1 MSIYLKIVFQNVE
14 PVRVADDSTSQ
25 NGQTVTL
32 RYIPGTALRGV
43 VINKLAQ
50 EKDFEALKKS
60 LFSSNIRYLNAYLTD
75 GDRELIPSPKG
86 FYEDKA
92 QCQGRKPL
100 NNVVVNGEFDEGK
113 KRASLGR
120 FSYIDQGCIYYY
132 NVDTGSDLKIKIND
146 EKQNVFRHEYMCAGY
161 TFTGYIAVDDNT
173 LRDRIKQVFAEPFVV
188 GNGRSAGL
196 GKCEVIFCEYTDKL
210 PYEEYLP
217 DNQQENKCYMM
228 LLSNTVMRDANGE
241 LCGLDCDTLEEKMG
255 VTDLKIAFCATS
267 TVNVKGYNRKWRTKL
282 PSVMMYEQGSIF
294 HLSYNGIFTRER
306 MMALCDQGIGIRL
319 NEGFG
324 RLLFLNGYEDIL
336 YKEMVQLDRKKDM
349 DTEKAQ
355 YEEDGQTLKIA
366 ARCYYRNLLERQM
379 KAYTVEHPLPKGKI
393 ANSQLGI
400 LESYLIKYKYEPQ
413 KAYETIS
420 YYFEHS
426 LEKEKK
432 YNVQKE
438 MNSICTLKR
447 YVNTVFETDLET
459 LLSVQ
464 TKQKESIMGIA
475 KDELITADEKTRLQL
490 ELLLMMI
497 RYDNK
502 KEEA

>member
-1 MSIYLKIVFQNVE
+1 
-14 PVRVADDSTSQ
+14 
-25 NGQTVTL
+25 
-32 RYIPGTALRGV
+32 
-43 VINKLAQ
+43 
-50 EKDFEALKKS
+50 
-60 LFSSNIRYLNAYLTD
+60 
-75 GDRELIPSPKG
+75 
-86 FYEDKA
+86 
-92 QCQGRKPL
+92 
-100 NNVVVNGEFDEGK
+100 
-113 KRASLGR
+113 
-120 FSYIDQGCIYYY
+120 
-132 NVDTGSDLKIKIND
+132 
-146 EKQNVFRHEYMCAGY
+146 
-161 TFTGYIAVDDNT
+161 
-173 LRDRIKQVFAEPFVV
+173 
-188 GNGRSAGL
+188 
-196 GKCEVIFCEYTDKL
+196 
-210 PYEEYLP
+210 
-217 DNQQENKCYMM
+217 
-228 LLSNTVMRDANGE
+228 
-241 LCGLDCDTLEEKMG
+241 
-255 VTDLKIAFCATS
+255 
-267 TVNVKGYNRKWRTKL
+267 
-282 PSVMMYEQGSIF
+282 
-294 HLSYNGIFTRER
+294 
-306 MMALCDQGIGIRL
+306 
-319 NEGFG
+319 
-324 RLLFLNGYEDIL
+324 
-336 YKEMVQLDRKKDM
+336 
-349 DTEKAQ
+349 
-355 YEEDGQTLKIA
+355 
-366 ARCYYRNLLERQM
+366 M

>member
-92 QCQGRKPL
+92 ECQGRKPL

-173 LRDRIKQVFAEPFVV
+173 LRDRIKQAV
-188 GNGRSAGL
+188 S
-196 GKCEVIFCEYTDKL
+196 YTHLTL
-210 PYEEYLP
+210 P
-217 DNQQENKCYMM
+217 
-228 LLSNTVMRDANGE
+228 T
-241 LCGLDCDTLEEKMG
+241 
-255 VTDLKIAFCATS
+255 
-267 TVNVKGYNRKWRTKL
+267 
-282 PSVMMYEQGSIF
+282 
-294 HLSYNGIFTRER
+294 
-306 MMALCDQGIGIRL
+306 
-319 NEGFG
+319 
-324 RLLFLNGYEDIL
+324 
-336 YKEMVQLDRKKDM
+336 
-349 DTEKAQ
+349 
-355 YEEDGQTLKIA
+355 
-366 ARCYYRNLLERQM
+366 
-379 KAYTVEHPLPKGKI
+379 
-393 ANSQLGI
+393 NSL
-400 LESYLIKYKYEPQ
+400 
-413 KAYETIS
+413 
-420 YYFEHS
+420 
-426 LEKEKK
+426 
-432 YNVQKE
+432 V
-438 MNSICTLKR
+438 
-447 YVNTVFETDLET
+447 
-459 LLSVQ
+459 
-464 TKQKESIMGIA
+464 
-475 KDELITADEKTRLQL
+475 
-490 ELLLMMI
+490 
-497 RYDNK
+497 
-502 KEEA
+502 